1 MNSFKYWLKNR
12 EKKHAHI
19 FTISLIH
26 LRQTFKPCVYICIFY
41 VIAKKKTPKQIACK
55 PRLNGLFHSMFVFA
69 NFCDRTNL
77 KYKTKYYHIDAP
89 EKINK

>member
-1 MNSFKYWLKNR
+1 MNSFRYWRANQNR
-12 EKKHAHI
+12 KKTCTY

-26 LRQTFKPCVYICIFY
+26 LRQTYKPCVYAYFMSSQ
-41 VIAKKKTPKQIACK
+41 KKKHQKQIACK
-55 PRLNGLFHSMFVFA
+55 QRLNGLFHSMFVFA
-69 NFCDRTNL
+69 NFCDQTNL